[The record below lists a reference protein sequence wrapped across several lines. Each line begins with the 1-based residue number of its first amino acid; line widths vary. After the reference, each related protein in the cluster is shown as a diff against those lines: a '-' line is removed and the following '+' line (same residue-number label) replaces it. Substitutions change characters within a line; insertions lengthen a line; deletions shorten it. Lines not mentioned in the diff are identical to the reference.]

1 MLHFHDCVTRPF
13 KQQIIKS
20 RKKTKGKKQMSN
32 DYYLGEQ
39 TQEINVER
47 FTAQCRSND
56 LFATESAILYGQGTV
71 ISCATLQADGSL
83 S

>member
-1 MLHFHDCVTRPF
+1 
-13 KQQIIKS
+13 
-20 RKKTKGKKQMSN
+20 MSN

-47 FTAQCRSND
+47 FTAQYRSND
-56 LFATESAILYGQGTV
+56 PYATESTILYGHGTAV
-71 ISCATLQADGSL
+71 SCFALQADGSL